1 MTSGRDKAPEN
12 SICMVSSEVGECRK
26 RTGERVSFKI
36 NEQLVTVILYCNG
49 RICFREE
56 ARKFSKISLELLS
69 QRKNLILELSRV
81 KAMDSAGI
89 GELVLVHMQAQAFEC
104 AVGMVAP
111 TSTVRSLLELTNV
124 ASLFEIF
131 PDVQTAIASLAAE
144 VA

>member
-1 MTSGRDKAPEN
+1 
-12 SICMVSSEVGECRK
+12 MVSSEVGECRK
-26 RTGERVSFKI
+26 RTGERFSFKI

-49 RICFREE
+49 R
-56 ARKFSKISLELLS
+56 
-69 QRKNLILELSRV
+69 
-81 KAMDSAGI
+81 
-89 GELVLVHMQAQAFEC
+89 MQAQAFEC